1 MKPTGGGHWR
11 TEWPMERGMDS
22 IRHPVQDFLE
32 LFHFISLIIKC
43 INTRTKH
50 KYMCYHSTVSKLLL
64 EAILILWS

>member
-50 KYMCYHSTVSKLLL
+50 KYMC
-64 EAILILWS
+64 